1 MRQKLSMAW
10 ERAPSVQPISR
21 LLFCTAL
28 IISLTACSRTISFE
42 EEVEISPGEVI
53 VIKREEK
60 HKRASE
66 AFKPGWRFEKS
77 ILKLPIKGA
86 PDWVGEELRPMLL
99 LKNQEGSITLIGR
112 AVFGG
117 CTRYREFLYK
127 DGKWSGTAFEQQYF
141 EKEANLLI
149 AGDEVESSSKRILL
163 LEKKKKNNEPGL
175 PDFSKR
181 IVRSPSC

>member
-1 MRQKLSMAW
+1 MRLKLSIPW
-10 ERAPSVQPISR
+10 ERVPSAQPISR
-21 LLFCTAL
+21 FLFFSAL
-28 IISLTACSRTISFE
+28 VIYLTACSRTISFE

-175 PDFSKR
+175 PDFAKR